1 MAKRQAAARAVPAK
15 SAADTRRIVATLGR
29 QHPSA
34 DTELH
39 FRDAYEL
46 LVATML
52 SAQCTDA
59 RVNTVTPAL
68 FERYPDAR
76 ALAKATTDE
85 LEPQIQS
92 TGFFRAKSRSLV
104 GMPTELVALPGG
116 GVPQTTE
123 ARGGLPGG

>member
-15 SAADTRRIVATLGR
+15 SAADPPRILATLGR
-29 QHPSA
+29 QHPNA

-68 FERYPDAR
+68 FERYPDAG
-76 ALAKATTDE
+76 ALAVATTDGHN
-85 LEPQIQS
+85 PAAHP
-92 TGFFRAKSRSLV
+92 TG
-104 GMPTELVALPGG
+104 VAQVVSP
-116 GVPQTTE
+116 
-123 ARGGLPGG
+123 